1 MDKEEKNIEEIEEEK
16 EEQDELDELDEEE
29 FTYTI
34 DNNNVNNDYKKNY
47 EKNSSIYMLV
57 GFIILLII
65 IITLVVVVN
74 KKEKKAAGYTDVET
88 KLVNAAKKY
97 YEKYPEQ
104 LPQMSVP
111 TSIDAEKLIE
121 NSYLKPFSE
130 MVDENT
136 QCTGHVKIYKNDD
149 NYAYFPYLNCG
160 TNYKSTKLKDKIIEE
175 NLVTEGSGLY
185 KKDNEYI
192 FRGEYPNNY
201 VKFNNDIWR
210 IVKINDDGS
219 IKLLSM
225 NKKPEKIAWDDRYN
239 NERNGNTGKNDFRV
253 SRMLEEL
260 TNAYKENKY
269 VSKENK
275 ELLIK
280 RNWCIG
286 KTSQE
291 DTPISNLTLCNDVY
305 EDLYIGLL
313 TIDEILIPSLD
324 ENCKNI
330 FDGECT
336 NYNYFTEINVGWT
349 LTTGIEKTYT
359 VFSGNQGAVAIRNAS
374 VTNNVRPVININPD
388 TLYKSGDGTEKT
400 PYIIEK

>member
-1 MDKEEKNIEEIEEEK
+1 MDKEEKNIEEVEET
-16 EEQDELDELDEEE
+16 EEELDELDDNEE
-29 FTYTI
+29 FTYTV
-34 DNNNVNNDYKKNY
+34 DNNNINNDYKKNY
-47 EKNSSIYMLV
+47 EKNSSIYILV
-57 GFIILLII
+57 GFVILLII

-74 KKEKKAAGYTDVET
+74 KKEKKASGYTDVESR
-88 KLVNAAKKY
+88 LVSAAKKY

-130 MVDENT
+130 MVDEGVE
-136 QCTGHVKIYKNDD
+136 CTGHVKIYKNDD

-160 TNYKSTKLKDKIIEE
+160 TNYKSTKLSDKIKED
-175 NLVTEGSGLY
+175 NLVTDGAGLY
-185 KKDNEYI
+185 KINNEYI
-192 FRGEYPNNY
+192 YRGEYPNNY
-201 VKFNNDIWR
+201 VKFNNETWR

-219 IKLLSM
+219 IKLISI
-225 NKKPEKIAWDDRYN
+225 NKKPEKTIWDDRYN
-239 NERNGNTGKNDFRV
+239 NERNGNTGKNDFTV
-253 SRMLEEL
+253 SRILEEL
-260 TNAYKENKY
+260 KKSYEENKY
-269 VSKENK
+269 VSKDNK

-280 RNWCIG
+280 ENWCIG
-286 KTSQE
+286 KTE
-291 DTPISNLTLCNDVY
+291 EVDTPIGNLNLCNDIY

-330 FDGECT
+330 FDGACT

-349 LTTGIEKTYT
+349 LTTGQDKTHT
-359 VFSGNQGAVAIRNAS
+359 VFSGNQGSIAVKTAS
-374 VTNNVRPVININPD
+374 AMNNIRPVININPD

-400 PYIIEK
+400 PYIIGK

>member
-1 MDKEEKNIEEIEEEK
+1 MDKEEKNIEEVEET
-16 EEQDELDELDEEE
+16 EEELDELDDNEE
-29 FTYTI
+29 FTYTV
-34 DNNNVNNDYKKNY
+34 DNNTNNNDKKNY
-47 EKNSSIYMLV
+47 EKNSSIYILV
-57 GFIILLII
+57 GFVILLII

-74 KKEKKAAGYTDVET
+74 KKEKKASGYTDVESR
-88 KLVNAAKKY
+88 LVSAAKRY

-130 MVDENT
+130 MVDENVE
-136 QCTGHVKIYKNDD
+136 CTGHVKVYKNDD

-160 TNYKSTKLKDKIIEE
+160 TNYKSTKLSDKIKED
-175 NLVTEGSGLY
+175 NLVTDGAGLY
-185 KKDNEYI
+185 KINNEYI
-192 FRGEYPNNY
+192 YRGEYPNNY
-201 VKFNNDIWR
+201 VKFNNEIWR

-219 IKLLSM
+219 IKLISM
-225 NKKPEKIAWDDRYN
+225 SKKLDKTTWDNRYN
-239 NERNGNTGKNDFRV
+239 NEKRGNTGKNDFKI
-253 SRMLEEL
+253 SRILEEL
-260 TNAYKENKY
+260 KKSYEENKY

-280 RNWCIG
+280 ENWCIG
-286 KTSQE
+286 KTTEGNTQIE
-291 DTPISNLTLCNDVY
+291 NLNLCNDIY

-313 TIDEILIPSLD
+313 SIDEILIPSLD

-330 FDGECT
+330 FDGACT

-349 LTTGIEKTYT
+349 LTASQDNTNI
-359 VFSGNQGAVAIRNAS
+359 VFLGNQGSIAMKTAS
-374 VTNNVRPVININPD
+374 AMNNIRPVININPD